1 MPVLEKPSLAQYQ
14 AAKAILANPGST
26 EAQQQD
32 ARAIVS
38 AYDAAPASAG
48 GYPKDITVRGEKW
61 TVYNAQQEADVKAG
75 DGAQSQELPSAPR
88 IRAKFVVTGITKQ
101 ANGVSVATMAAA
113 FDNLVG
119 HTGGIG
125 APVVQRPPANAAPKG
140 SVSMEL
146 SAADAGSIAMGQA
159 FYLISA

>member
-1 MPVLEKPSLAQYQ
+1 MSE
-14 AAKAILANPGST
+14 
-26 EAQQQD
+26 
-32 ARAIVS
+32 
-38 AYDAAPASAG
+38 
-48 GYPKDITVRGEKW
+48 YPKDITVRGEKW
-61 TVYNAQQEADVKAG
+61 TVYSAQQEAELVAG
-75 DGAQSQELPSAPR
+75 DGGAAPIPGSAPR

-101 ANGVSVATMAAA
+101 ANGTNVVTMAAA

-140 SVSMEL
+140 SVSIEL
-146 SAADAGSIAMGQA
+146 SQADAGSIVMGAA